1 MKLATERLP
10 SLPTPRSAALLAE
23 ALRKSS
29 GLDQSTPPTAQAK
42 PGERSTRANSAKLPL
57 AVILAA
63 LAAGCQGE
71 EKSEEEPEEPQAP
84 QVEEPAEE
92 PAPPIPPETPVVC
105 DPQITCVDPPV
116 SNEAGFARMKVG
128 VDLGNSG
135 CWLPGAGK
143 DAWLAASPAY
153 RRVVDENGERLEP
166 NLTEDGML
174 PPGTEPIPVRP
185 TALELERDLIRRV
198 ITAVTGA
205 GDSYLVSFQTS
216 DVEVDAACRNH
227 QARVAN
233 GDIARVPVLPLNTC
247 FKCLTEDTRACETQD
262 PAVAGGTPMTA
273 GERDYCVCRYHPSN
287 EQVTVQVNSP
297 LAPSTEIPACDDQS
311 PPPEPEEPEEGTG
324 EQSRVRKIV
333 SDMLAQFNAREEGR
347 AEFRRFVEK
356 KAA

>member
-1 MKLATERLP
+1 MKIATE
-10 SLPTPRSAALLAE
+10 SLPRLSTPRSAVLLAE
-23 ALRKSS
+23 AIRKQS
-29 GLDQSTPPTAQAK
+29 GKK
-42 PGERSTRANSAKLPL
+42 PLATVANPARARLPL
-57 AVILAA
+57 VAILAA

-71 EKSEEEPEEPQAP
+71 EKSEEEPEQPQAP
-84 QVEEPAEE
+84 QAEEPAEE

-128 VDLGNSG
+128 VDLGNPG
-135 CWLPGAGK
+135 CFLPGASK

-153 RRVVDENGERLEP
+153 RRVVDKNGERLEP

-233 GDIARVPVLPLNTC
+233 GDIARVPVLPLNIC

-262 PAVAGGTPMTA
+262 SAVAGGTPMTP

-311 PPPEPEEPEEGTG
+311 PPEPEEPEEETG
-324 EQSRVRKIV
+324 EQARIRKIV
-333 SDMLAQFNAREEGR
+333 SDMLAKFKTREEGR
-347 AEFRRFVEK
+347 AEFRRFVEEK
-356 KAA
+356 TA